1 MAKLM
6 GKITAKAKR
15 AAVEAYEKVES
26 KVKQIKG
33 RRRTKVR
40 IERAKAIGKNVA
52 KAAVAAGAVAAVAA
66 TIREIRGRDQ

>member
-15 AAVEAYEKVES
+15 AAVEAYEKVGS
-26 KVKQIKG
+26 TVKQ
-33 RRRTKVR
+33 
-40 IERAKAIGKNVA
+40 
-52 KAAVAAGAVAAVAA
+52 